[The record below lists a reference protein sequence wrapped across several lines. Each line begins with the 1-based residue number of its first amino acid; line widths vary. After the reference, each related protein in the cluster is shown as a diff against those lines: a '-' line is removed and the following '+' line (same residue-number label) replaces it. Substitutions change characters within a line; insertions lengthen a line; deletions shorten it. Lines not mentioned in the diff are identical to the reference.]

1 MITVERHVAIVLAAG
16 GSTRLGR
23 AKQLLTRNDETL
35 VHRAV
40 RLARET
46 YPARLLVVVG
56 ARQDDVVDAIDQLK
70 CDVVVNPAW
79 PQGLSSSLRSA
90 SLALGYHYGPVL
102 LLGCDQPALTLDHLQ
117 QLVRA
122 AAASER
128 GYAATDMG
136 GRLGSPAVIPG
147 GVLRYVERLRGDHG
161 LAMRLNELPCGHVV
175 RVAAPD
181 LEFDI
186 DDKADLRLAIE
197 RGWVDSEELS
207 LGGSFAR

>member
-1 MITVERHVAIVLAAG
+1 MIAAERHVAIVLAAG

-23 AKQLLTRNDETL
+23 AKQLLTRDGETL

-40 RLARET
+40 RLTRAT

-56 ARQDDVVDAIDQLK
+56 ARQHAVIEALDDLK
-70 CDVVVNPAW
+70 CDVVVNSAW

-90 SLALGYHYGPVL
+90 SLALGHHFGPVL
-102 LLGCDQPALTLDHLQ
+102 LLGCDQPALTLDHLL
-117 QLVRA
+117 QLIGA

-128 GYAATDMG
+128 GYAATELG

-161 LAMRLNELPCGHVV
+161 LATRLNELPSKDVV
-175 RVAAPD
+175 PVPALD
-181 LEFDI
+181 LRFDI
-186 DDKADLRLAIE
+186 DDAADLRLAIE
-197 RGWVDSEELS
+197 RGWVDSEELRV
-207 LGGSFAR
+207 G